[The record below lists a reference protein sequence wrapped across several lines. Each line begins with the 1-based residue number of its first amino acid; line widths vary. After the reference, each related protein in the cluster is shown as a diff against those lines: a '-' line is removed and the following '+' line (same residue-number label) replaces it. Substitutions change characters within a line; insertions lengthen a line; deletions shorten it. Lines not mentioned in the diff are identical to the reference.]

1 MSAPTYRTYQEAE
14 RNASI
19 WHKLCTKQRGISL
32 NDEMCVYENEVT
44 KGKKK
49 TINICKLFSESNSMH
64 KLLLMQSCAV
74 LFCFVLNK
82 LLDSRLL
89 LCQTTSTIIY
99 YSVKSTKSHSFSSNE
114 KINHYFISYL
124 LVNKTKKRMN
134 EIRWLRKIDWCTRLR
149 RRCWDEVLILTLG
162 LV

>member
-1 MSAPTYRTYQEAE
+1 MKMR
-14 RNASI
+14 
-19 WHKLCTKQRGISL
+19 LL
-32 NDEMCVYENEVT
+32 
-44 KGKKK
+44 KGKKQK

-89 LCQTTSTIIY
+89 LCQTTSTFNY
-99 YSVKSTKSHSFSSNE
+99 YSIKSTKSHSFSSNE

-124 LVNKTKKRMN
+124 LMNKTKKRMN
-134 EIRWLRKIDWCTRLR
+134 EIR
-149 RRCWDEVLILTLG
+149 
-162 LV
+162 

>member
-1 MSAPTYRTYQEAE
+1 MCSTVAFKVFALTSANLMSAPTYRTYQEAE

-44 KGKKK
+44 KGKKKK

-124 LVNKTKKRMN
+124 LVNKTKKGWM
-134 EIRWLRKIDWCTRLR
+134 K
-149 RRCWDEVLILTLG
+149 
-162 LV
+162 